1 MADRIELKGLA
12 FHANH
17 GVLDHETEFGQA
29 FSLDIT
35 CWLDFAG
42 AAKDDDLTQTVNY
55 AELAETA
62 LRIAGGTPRQ
72 LIETVAVEIAE
83 TAMRSYDALH
93 AVEVTLHKPQAP
105 IPRTFADVAVV
116 ARRSRKH
123 ARTL

>member
-12 FHANH
+12 FPANH
-17 GVLDHETEFGQA
+17 GVLEHETEFGQA

-62 LRIAGGTPRQ
+62 LRIATGTPRQ

-93 AVEVTLHKPQAP
+93 AVEVTLHKPNAP
-105 IPRTFADVAVV
+105 IPAVFDDVAVV
-116 ARRSRKH
+116 ARRSRK
-123 ARTL
+123 RM

>member
-17 GVLDHETEFGQA
+17 GVLEHETEFGQA

-72 LIETVAVEIAE
+72 LIETVVVEIAE

-93 AVEVTLHKPQAP
+93 AVEVTLHKPHAP
-105 IPRTFADVAVV
+105 IPAVFDDVAVV
-116 ARRSRKH
+116 ARRSRK
-123 ARTL
+123 RM

>member
-1 MADRIELKGLA
+1 MADRIELKGLT

-62 LRIAGGTPRQ
+62 LHIATGTPRQ

-93 AVEVTLHKPQAP
+93 AVEVPLHKPHAP
-105 IPRTFADVAVV
+105 IPAVFDDVAVV
-116 ARRSRKH
+116 ARRSRK
-123 ARTL
+123 RM

>member
-17 GVLDHETEFGQA
+17 GVLEHETEFGQA

-42 AAKDDDLTQTVNY
+42 AAKNDDLTQTVNY

-72 LIETVAVEIAE
+72 LIETVAVKIAE

-93 AVEVTLHKPQAP
+93 AVEVTLHKPHAP
-105 IPRTFADVAVV
+105 IPAVFDDVAVV
-116 ARRSRKH
+116 ARRSRK
-123 ARTL
+123 RM

>member
-1 MADRIELKGLA
+1 MADRIELKGLK

-17 GVLDHETEFGQA
+17 GVLEHETEFGQA

-35 CWLDFAG
+35 CWLGFAG

-62 LRIAGGTPRQ
+62 LRIATGTPRQ

-93 AVEVTLHKPQAP
+93 AVEVTLHKPNAP
-105 IPRTFADVAVV
+105 IPAVFDDVAVV
-116 ARRSRKH
+116 ARRSRK
-123 ARTL
+123 RM

>member
-1 MADRIELKGLA
+1 MADRIELKGLK

-17 GVLDHETEFGQA
+17 GVLEHETEFGQA

-62 LRIAGGTPRQ
+62 LKIATGTPRQ

-83 TAMRSYDALH
+83 TAMHSYDALH
-93 AVEVTLHKPQAP
+93 AVEVTLHKPYAP
-105 IPRTFADVAVV
+105 IPAVFDDVAVV
-116 ARRSRKH
+116 ARRSRK
-123 ARTL
+123 RM

>member
-17 GVLDHETEFGQA
+17 GVLEHETEFGQA

-93 AVEVTLHKPQAP
+93 AVEVTLHKPHAP
-105 IPRTFADVAVV
+105 IPAVFDDVAVV
-116 ARRSRKH
+116 ARRSRK
-123 ARTL
+123 RM

>member
-1 MADRIELKGLA
+1 MADRIELKGLK

-17 GVLDHETEFGQA
+17 GVLEHETEFGQA

-42 AAKDDDLTQTVNY
+42 AARDDDLTQTVNY
-55 AELAETA
+55 AELADAA
-62 LRIAGGTPRQ
+62 LKIATGTPRQ
-72 LIETVAVEIAE
+72 LIETVVVEIAE

>member
-1 MADRIELKGLA
+1 MADRIELKGLT

-29 FSLDIT
+29 YSLDIT

-55 AELAETA
+55 AELADTA
-62 LRIAGGTPRQ
+62 LKIATGTPRQ

-93 AVEVTLHKPQAP
+93 AVEVTLHKPHAP
-105 IPRTFADVAVV
+105 IPAVLDDVSVV
-116 ARRSRKH
+116 ARRSRK
-123 ARTL
+123 RM